1 MKVVKNKIVQNR
13 CIFTIFFSDF
23 VFHVKVK
30 LSKTKQCKT
39 VVFSRFSRFFFLLLS
54 NLFLVL
60 IGGTLEQIVALCT
73 SGVMKPFCDLLDVN
87 DEKTLCV
94 VMDGLVN
101 LLAAAA
107 SQGEAEK
114 ICEMVEEC
122 EGLDKLEALQQHEN
136 ELVYKKALHIIET
149 YFAEEDEAPDV
160 ETNGQ
165 EFAFS
170 QPATSNPGQSGGF
183 NF

>member
-1 MKVVKNKIVQNR
+1 MKLQQFTKIDDL
-13 CIFTIFFSDF
+13 FS
-23 VFHVKVK
+23 
-30 LSKTKQCKT
+30 
-39 VVFSRFSRFFFLLLS
+39 
-54 NLFLVL
+54 VL

-107 SQGEAEK
+107 SQGEVEK
-114 ICEMVEEC
+114 ICEMIEEC

-149 YFAEEDEAPDV
+149 YFAEEDEGPEV
-160 ETNGQ
+160 ETNGT

-170 QPATSNPGQSGGF
+170 QPTTSNPGGQGGGF

>member
-1 MKVVKNKIVQNR
+1 MPNFYQIDEFFTDFIFKILFVNAYFENSWN
-13 CIFTIFFSDF
+13 CNSFTKIDDLFS
-23 VFHVKVK
+23 
-30 LSKTKQCKT
+30 
-39 VVFSRFSRFFFLLLS
+39 
-54 NLFLVL
+54 VL

-149 YFAEEDEAPDV
+149 YFAEEDEGPEV
-160 ETNGQ
+160 ETNGT

-170 QPATSNPGQSGGF
+170 QPTTSNPGGQGGGF

>member
-1 MKVVKNKIVQNR
+1 MKLQQFTKI
-13 CIFTIFFSDF
+13 DD
-23 VFHVKVK
+23 
-30 LSKTKQCKT
+30 
-39 VVFSRFSRFFFLLLS
+39 
-54 NLFLVL
+54 LFYVL

-149 YFAEEDEAPDV
+149 YFAEEDEGPEV
-160 ETNGQ
+160 ETNGT

-170 QPATSNPGQSGGF
+170 QPTTSNPGGQGGGF